1 MKNYFVPY
9 YTLTTLHY
17 KTEMISSK
25 KYLNFIY
32 HNYRIT
38 YYFWE
43 SHKIHQHT
51 KPETSINLAA
61 DM

>member
-1 MKNYFVPY
+1 MKNYFFLY

-32 HNYRIT
+32 HNYHIT
-38 YYFWE
+38 YFFGN
-43 SHKIHQHT
+43 HIKV
-51 KPETSINLAA
+51 TSTLNLKRR
-61 DM
+61 